1 MARTRAWR
9 RYKNYTKAKR
19 KREIDIAV
27 SWYPSFWPGY
37 SDGEYVFPNCGM
49 YKNLHQYSKN
59 KIHCSCPW
67 CSPRTR
73 NKGRHRNK
81 KNYAP
86 SINYG
91 MMDKRRQ
98 MAMDYDIKNFENE
111 NYIKGVKQ
119 MYNNYKYIET
129 PNKVIALSTY
139 AGKTVRGVAKCH
151 PNDTFDVEF
160 GRKLAA
166 ARCNAKIAAKRHNR
180 ASVQYDNAHD
190 ELMKAT
196 DNFGKSCDYFEDAV
210 EQLKE
215 AIAYLDEVRSSVYD
229 A

>member
-19 KREIDIAV
+19 KRDIDVSV
-27 SWYPSFWPGY
+27 SWHSNFWLNL
-37 SDGEYVFPNCGM
+37 DNILNRGM
-49 YKNLHQYSKN
+49 YNNLHQYSKN

-73 NKGRHRNK
+73 NKGRHRNT

-91 MMDKRRQ
+91 MMDKKRQ
-98 MAMDYDIKNFENE
+98 MAMDEDIKNFENFENE

-139 AGKTVRGVAKCH
+139 AGKTVRGIAKCH
-151 PNDTFDVEF
+151 PNDTFDIEF

-166 ARCNAKIAAKRHNR
+166 ARCNAKIAAKRVAN
-180 ASVQYDNAHD
+180 AQNKYWAAHD
-190 ELMKAT
+190 KLVEA
-196 DNFGKSCDYFEDAV
+196 NNVFEKTTTYYLDAV
-210 EQLKE
+210 AQLKDAE
-215 AIAYLDEVRSSVYD
+215 TYLDEVRSSVYD

>member
-19 KREIDIAV
+19 KRSIDMFSNYWAKKV
-27 SWYPSFWPGY
+27 NDPFTFWLDGYRCGWY
-37 SDGEYVFPNCGM
+37 D
-49 YKNLHQYSKN
+49 NLHQYSKN
-59 KIHCSCPW
+59 KIHCSCPM
-67 CSPRTR
+67 CSAKTR
-73 NKGRHRNK
+73 NKGKRRQF
-81 KNYAP
+81 YVP

-98 MAMDYDIKNFENE
+98 MAMDEDIKNFENE

-119 MYNNYKYIET
+119 MYNNYKYIEI

-160 GRKLAA
+160 GRKFAA
-166 ARCNAKIAAKRHNR
+166 ARCNAKVAAKRAAN
-180 ASVQYDNAHD
+180 AQKKYWVAHD
-190 ELMKAT
+190 EYLKVNRAFEKACKYYT
-196 DNFGKSCDYFEDAV
+196 DAV
-210 EQLKE
+210 AQLQE
-215 AIAYLDEVRSSVYD
+215 AEDYLNEVRSSVYD

>member
-19 KREIDIAV
+19 KRDIDIAV

-37 SDGEYVFPNCGM
+37 SDGEYVFPNRGM

-73 NKGRHRNK
+73 NKGRHRDT

-98 MAMDYDIKNFENE
+98 MAMDYDEKFFENE
-111 NYIKGVKQ
+111 IQNKGVKQ

-139 AGKTVRGVAKCH
+139 AGKTVRGIAKCH

-166 ARCNAKIAAKRHNR
+166 ARCNAKIAAKREANAVRKYWDIHNKYIEIKR
-180 ASVQYDNAHD
+180 ALEKCSDYY
-190 ELMKAT
+190 T
-196 DNFGKSCDYFEDAV
+196 DASLHRA
-210 EQLKE
+210 E
-215 AIAYLDEVRSSVYD
+215 AEAYLDEVRSSVYD

>member
-1 MARTRAWR
+1 MFS
-9 RYKNYTKAKR
+9 NYWAK
-19 KREIDIAV
+19 KVND
-27 SWYPSFWPGY
+27 PFTFWLDGY
-37 SDGEYVFPNCGM
+37 RCGF
-49 YKNLHQYSKN
+49 YDNLHQYSKN

-73 NKGRHRNK
+73 NKGRHRNT

-98 MAMDYDIKNFENE
+98 MAMDEDIKDFENE

-166 ARCNAKIAAKRHNR
+166 ARCNAKIAKKREANAVRKYQNIHDKYMEARR
-180 ASVQYDNAHD
+180 ALEKCSLYY
-190 ELMKAT
+190 
-196 DNFGKSCDYFEDAV
+196 SDAA
-210 EQLKE
+210 QHRKE
-215 AIAYLDEVRSSVYD
+215 AVAYLDEVRSSVYD

>member
-9 RYKNYTKAKR
+9 RYKDYTKAKR

-37 SDGEYVFPNCGM
+37 SDGEYVFPKRGM

-73 NKGRHRNK
+73 NKGRHRNTK
-81 KNYAP
+81 KYAP

-91 MMDKRRQ
+91 MMDKKRQ
-98 MAMDYDIKNFENE
+98 MAMDDDIKNFENE
-111 NYIKGVKQ
+111 NYVKGVKQ

-139 AGKTVRGVAKCH
+139 AGKTVRGIAKCH

-166 ARCNAKIAAKRHNR
+166 ARCNAKIAAKRAANAQNKYWVANNELLKVNWAFEK
-180 ASVQYDNAHD
+180 ASQY
-190 ELMKAT
+190 
-196 DNFGKSCDYFEDAV
+196 YIDAV
-210 EQLKE
+210 EQLKDAE
-215 AIAYLDEVRSSVYD
+215 AYLDEVRSSVYD